1 MINFK
6 TVFAIALLSASTAAT
21 ADEIVI
27 DTADLHASISAQL
40 AEGLEQMQQDLN
52 EDLNAILVA
61 QKDEQQETSISAQ
74 RAE

>member
-27 DTADLHASISAQL
+27 DTTDLHAAISAQL

-61 QKDEQQETSISAQ
+61 QKDEQTDTSVSAQ

>member
-27 DTADLHASISAQL
+27 DTSDLHASISAQL
-40 AEGLEQMQQDLN
+40 AEGLVQMQQDLN
-52 EDLNAILVA
+52 EDLNAVLVA
-61 QKDEQQETSISAQ
+61 QEDEATKVTVQ

>member
-6 TVFAIALLSASTAAT
+6 TVFAIALLSASNAAT

-27 DTADLHASISAQL
+27 DTTDLHATISAQL
-40 AEGLEQMQQDLN
+40 AEGLELMQQDLN

-61 QKDEQQETSISAQ
+61 QKDEQTDTSVSAQ

>member
-6 TVFAIALLSASTAAT
+6 TVFAIALLSASTAAA

-27 DTADLHASISAQL
+27 DTTDLHASISAQL
-40 AEGLEQMQQDLN
+40 AEGLVEMQQDLN
-52 EDLNAILVA
+52 EDLNAVLVA
-61 QKDEQQETSISAQ
+61 QEDEATKVTVQ

>member
-6 TVFAIALLSASTAAT
+6 TVFAIALLSASSAAT

-27 DTADLHASISAQL
+27 DTTDLHATISAQL
-40 AEGLEQMQQDLN
+40 AEGLELMQQDLN

-61 QKDEQQETSISAQ
+61 QKDEQTDTSVSAQ

>member
-27 DTADLHASISAQL
+27 DTTDLHASISAQL
-40 AEGLEQMQQDLN
+40 AEGLVQMQQDLN
-52 EDLNAILVA
+52 EDLNAVLVA
-61 QKDEQQETSISAQ
+61 QEDEATKVTVQ